1 MNDDKLKSSKE
12 KELGTSINK
21 PVVNSNLGTTLS
33 CDPNK
38 GKVVSISR
46 ALEKKKLELINQ
58 IVNSTPSF

>member
-12 KELGTSINK
+12 KALGTSINK
-21 PVVNSNLGTTLS
+21 PAVTSNLGSNSS

-58 IVNSTPSF
+58 IINSTPSF